1 MINKLKTFLT
11 SPWTILGSILI
22 GVITGVYTPHFISNF
37 ESVGG
42 IYIMLLK
49 VVVLPFLFATILVGV
64 INLLQKEGS
73 QAMIKKIIIGFLA
86 SMFLSAV
93 IGVGTVVITGS
104 EMTPEKKTQLGSLV
118 NNKSDSG
125 SELNITLSE
134 PMPTTPQADPMALAQ
149 KFIPE
154 NIFATLDRGESL
166 KIVIFCLIFGI
177 ALGNLQSEGQRIL
190 VNVFQ
195 SIQQASISIFKFL
208 NYGLP
213 FALLAMIGAQVAKV
227 GVGIF
232 GTMVEFIVQQTIGGL
247 LVIAAG
253 TIVIWMR
260 AGGSIKNVLHETKET
275 LIVAISSRSS
285 LACIP
290 YAQEAL
296 HRLKF
301 DRGSVEL
308 TVPLSFT
315 VNRIGSIVYYAIATV
330 FIANIYDAPLGVTG
344 LLVVLFGSILAG
356 LASAGTTGI
365 LTVATVAVV
374 CDLLKLPSEAVLVL
388 LIAVDPLMDMIR
400 TASHVHGNVAVS
412 AFVCDK
418 ESDSERT
425 QTISTQST

>member
-1 MINKLKTFLT
+1 
-11 SPWTILGSILI
+11 
-22 GVITGVYTPHFISNF
+22 
-37 ESVGG
+37 
-42 IYIMLLK
+42 
-49 VVVLPFLFATILVGV
+49 
-64 INLLQKEGS
+64 
-73 QAMIKKIIIGFLA
+73 
-86 SMFLSAV
+86 
-93 IGVGTVVITGS
+93 
-104 EMTPEKKTQLGSLV
+104 
-118 NNKSDSG
+118 
-125 SELNITLSE
+125 
-134 PMPTTPQADPMALAQ
+134 MALAQ

-213 FALLAMIGAQVAKV
+213 FALLAMIGAQVSKV

-253 TIVIWMR
+253 TVVIWMR

-330 FIANIYDAPLGVTG
+330 FIANIYDAPLGVSG

-425 QTISTQST
+425 QAISTQST

>member
-1 MINKLKTFLT
+1 MISHLKTFLT
-11 SPWTILGSILI
+11 SPWTILGSILA
-22 GVITGVYTPHFISNF
+22 GVATGIYTPNSISEF
-37 ESVGG
+37 ESIGG

-73 QAMIKKIIIGFLA
+73 QTMIKKIVIGFLA
-86 SMFLSAV
+86 SMFISAL
-93 IGVGTVVITGS
+93 IGVVTVIATGT
-104 EMTPEKKTQLGSLV
+104 EMTPEKKVQLGALV
-118 NNKSDSG
+118 NSKNDSG
-125 SELNITLSE
+125 ELSITLNE
-134 PMPTTPQADPMALAQ
+134 PMPASPAADPMVLAQ
-149 KFIPE
+149 KFIPD
-154 NIFATLDRGESL
+154 NIFKSLDMGESL
-166 KIVIFCLIFGI
+166 KIVIFCMIFGI
-177 ALGNLQSEGQRIL
+177 ALGNLKSEGQKIL
-190 VNVFQ
+190 VNVLQ

-208 NYGLP
+208 NYFLP
-213 FALLAMIGAQVAKV
+213 IALLAMIGTQVAKV

-232 GTMVEFIVQQTIGGL
+232 GTMVEFILQQTIGGL
-247 LVIAAG
+247 LIVIAG
-253 TIVIWMR
+253 TLVIWIR
-260 AGGSIKNVLHETKET
+260 AGGNIMHVIRETKET

-301 DRGSVEL
+301 ERSGIEL

-330 FIANIYDAPLGVTG
+330 FIANIYDMAMTPTA
-344 LLVVLFGSILAG
+344 LLIVLFGSILAG

-400 TASHVHGNVAVS
+400 TASHVHGNVAVT
-412 AFVCDK
+412 AFVCEK
-418 ESDSERT
+418 EDESQR
-425 QTISTQST
+425 STP

>member
-1 MINKLKTFLT
+1 MKFNLKTFLS
-11 SPWTILGSILI
+11 SPWTILGSII
-22 GVITGVYTPHFISNF
+22 VGVLAGVYAPSLSMNF

-42 IYIMLLK
+42 IYISLLK
-49 VVVLPFLFATILVGV
+49 VVVLPFLLATILVGV
-64 INLLQKEGS
+64 ISLLQKEGS
-73 QAMIKKIIIGFLA
+73 ATMIRRIVIGFIA
-86 SMFLSAV
+86 SMLMAAT
-93 IGVGTVVITGS
+93 IGVGTVVLTGS
-104 EMTPEKKTQLGSLV
+104 EMTPEKQTQLGAIV
-118 NNKSDSG
+118 NSKDTGSD
-125 SELNITLSE
+125 LNITLKE
-134 PMPTTPQADPMALAQ
+134 PMPVAPHVDPMQMAQ

-154 NIFATLDRGESL
+154 NIFSTLNNGESL

-177 ALGNLQSEGQRIL
+177 ALGNIKSTGQEIL
-190 VNVFQ
+190 VDMLK

-208 NYGLP
+208 NYFLP
-213 FALLAMIGAQVAKV
+213 FALLAMISSQVGKV

-232 GTMVEFIVQQTIGGL
+232 LTMVEFITQQAIGGL
-247 LVIAAG
+247 LVIAVG
-253 TIVIWMR
+253 TAVIWMR
-260 AGGSIKNVLHETKET
+260 SKLSLMEVINATKET
-275 LIVAISSRSS
+275 LIVAVSSRSS

-296 HRLKF
+296 HKLHF
-301 DRGSVEL
+301 DKSGVEL

-330 FIANIYDAPLGVTG
+330 FIANIYGAPMGVTG
-344 LLVVLFGSILAG
+344 LLVVLFGSVLAG

-400 TASHVHGNVAVS
+400 TASHVHGNVAVT

-418 ESDSERT
+418 EVIDGQT
-425 QTISTQST
+425 QRAST